1 MPGFDQLGSI
11 SSGAL
16 PQVDRSALPP
26 EIRKGTEEQQKAYRA
41 ALGFERMLVGQ
52 LVRSMNKATEGMSAD
67 DDGEAGFGS
76 TPPAYREMLADSLAD
91 QVIRGGG
98 LGIAEDL
105 YRTLGVE
112 GS

>member
-1 MPGFDQLGSI
+1 MPGFDAIGPLP
-11 SSGAL
+11 SGGL
-16 PQVDRSALPP
+16 PQVDRSALPA
-26 EIRKGTEEQQKAYRA
+26 EIRKGSDEQQRAYRA

-52 LVRSMNKATEGMSAD
+52 LVRSMNKATEGMTAD
-67 DDGEAGFGS
+67 EDGEGGFGS

-98 LGIAEDL
+98 LGIARDL
-105 YRTLGVE
+105 YRTLGV

>member
-1 MPGFDQLGSI
+1 MPGFDAIGSLP
-11 SSGAL
+11 SGSL

-26 EIRKGTEEQQKAYRA
+26 EIRKGTEEQQRAYRA

-52 LVRSMNKATEGMSAD
+52 LVRSMNKATESMSD
-67 DDGEAGFGS
+67 EEDGGGFGS

-98 LGIAEDL
+98 LGIANDL
-105 YRTLGVE
+105 YRTLGVA

>member
-1 MPGFDQLGSI
+1 MPGFDAIGSLPAG
-11 SSGAL
+11 SL
-16 PQVDRSALPP
+16 PQVDRSALPA
-26 EIRKGTEEQQKAYRA
+26 EIRKGTEEQQRAYRA

-52 LVRSMNKATEGMSAD
+52 LVRSMNKATESMGD
-67 DDGEAGFGS
+67 EEEGGFGS

-98 LGIAEDL
+98 LGIAKDL
-105 YRTLGVE
+105 YRTLGV